1 MMNNTN
7 YKAQDCINDVK
18 TQLNKAET
26 ELNEAKMKAEKTE
39 NKTVIE
45 DAISSLKSACDS
57 LDKFQD

>member
-1 MMNNTN
+1 MMNDTN

-18 TQLNKAET
+18 SQLSKAET
-26 ELNEAKMKAEKTE
+26 ELNQAKMKAERTE

-45 DAISSLKSACDS
+45 DAISSLKNACDC